1 MTRRV
6 VGMAVLILTVLL
18 VQTTVLPV
26 LLRPGFLPDLA
37 AVLAVLVT
45 LERGTR
51 AGLRVAAAAGL
62 GADLLS
68 VTVPLG
74 GGLAVAAVVAVGVGL
89 LRPYLGARSDLVAV
103 PLAALGAVVAFL
115 LAAALRGLLA
125 TEAVLAPAMLVAG
138 AVSTGLMAGLLALP
152 LLGLLRRALGPEP
165 EGRTAGVVG

>member
-6 VGMAVLILTVLL
+6 VGIAVLILTVLL
-18 VQTTVLPV
+18 LQTTVLPV

-51 AGLRVAAAAGL
+51 TGLRVAAAAGL
-62 GADLLS
+62 GADLLT
-68 VTVPLG
+68 VTLPLG

-89 LRPYLGARSDLVAV
+89 LRPYLGDRSDVVAV

-125 TEAVLAPAMLVAG
+125 TEAALAPAMLVAG

-165 EGRTAGVVG
+165 EGRTAGVVA